1 VTSRYHTPPD
11 NTTDAHALNGEQE
24 SNVREGRRAPFKQL
38 PDAVMDDDS
47 ISPTGKAVYWY
58 LTRIASSGDHRG
70 RVGISTLGAKI
81 GLPAAWRRAVQ
92 ECLDELV
99 KAGWLEITHKSLGAK
114 TEITLDYVIHSELK
128 PAVRGVTTR

>member
-1 VTSRYHTPPD
+1 MTSAYQATPGTSESSP
-11 NTTDAHALNGEQE
+11 NGDQE
-24 SNVREGRRAPFKQL
+24 SKVREGRRAPFKQL
-38 PDAVMDDDS
+38 PDAVMDDDTVS
-47 ISPTGKAVYWY
+47 FTGKAVYWY
-58 LTRIASSGDHRG
+58 LMRIASSGDHRG

>member
-1 VTSRYHTPPD
+1 VTSRYHNPP
-11 NTTDAHALNGEQE
+11 NNAANGHAPNGEQE
-24 SNVREGRRAPFKQL
+24 STVREGRRAPFNQL
-38 PDAVMDDDS
+38 PDAVMDDDT

-58 LTRIASSGDHRG
+58 LMRIASSGDHRG

-99 KAGWLEITHKSLGAK
+99 KAGWLEVLHRKPPVRLI
-114 TEITLDYVIHSELK
+114 EPTLDYVIHSEATAD
-128 PAVRGVTTR
+128 PGRWTR